1 MIIGKLWSFCLVTDE
16 IKELVNE
23 ALEHLNHGR
32 SRMALTSAVRAY
44 NETPDDPKAAICLAW
59 ATLENG
65 NPKRALELA
74 DLSVKSDNFKSE
86 SKLYRAYF
94 LIRMGIYAGA
104 LEDLNSVK
112 NADGEMLTWKL
123 LNISR
128 ALAGLGKF
136 NESLE
141 EINKIQAFDKAEKT
155 KINQIK
161 EWIKICKD
169 YKPETYFTSRK
180 NNIPLLEEAEESFNK
195 KEFWFTIWASEII
208 GKNSLLK
215 KEKETASL
223 LKLESLAATF
233 QYRNAYEEA
242 SQLKNKLSDNQA
254 FQKLYKKITFSYNQT
269 DENIKSVNET
279 SKTSFEILDDSDF
292 KIIHA
297 KTYDVL
303 DNLRS
308 KRRTYLLKFNEE
320 NIRYIGIE
328 VVVKNPFYG
337 KRTLEVKGKAIWYLN
352 DKEVGRNNFILNLH
366 KEWRMVE
373 FVQSWGT
380 EVPGFWNRGQGKVE
394 IHLTGKPVF
403 SRWFLVGNS
412 ESVNFE
418 KTDEFDI
425 PKEDTDRPKTE
436 QPFSVVD
443 ASNKMSEDQ
452 PLEELMSELNEYIGL
467 GKVKQSMKDFI
478 DYLQFVNERKRLG
491 LQEDE
496 KTSFNC
502 IFLGKPGTGKTSIA
516 RLLGKIFKSIGL
528 LKNGHVIEVD
538 RAALVGQYIGETA
551 QKTEKVIKEA
561 LGGLLF
567 IDEAYTL
574 VKNNNG
580 QDFGN
585 EALEILLKR
594 MEDNNGEFA
603 VIAAGYPDQ
612 MTSFINSNPGLK
624 SRFNHIFYFDDYNP
638 DELAKIFNLIASKE
652 NYSLDEDALNLLKS
666 KFTNN
671 YKNRDSSFGNAR
683 LVRNYFNEAKVN
695 LSKRCLKYPKDVRT
709 KKLLTTITK
718 DDLELTLGSSSDS
731 NYQFKIDNEA
741 LNELLKK
748 VNDLVG
754 LKNVK
759 EEITEIVKLAKF
771 YSDQNE
777 NLYEKFNSHFVF
789 VGNPGTGKTT
799 VARLFSQI
807 YNALGILPKGHL
819 VEVDRQSLVG
829 GYVGQTAIK
838 TSALIDKA
846 IGGTLFIDE
855 AYSLTKKSSG
865 DDFGS
870 EVIDTLIKRMEDD
883 RGKFLVIAAGY
894 TNEMNQFL
902 NSNPGIKSRFSKL
915 ITFEDYSPDELFEIA
930 DNQIK
935 SKNHL
940 LDVTVKEQLKKY
952 FNKVYRNRDKNFGNA
967 RFIRTAVEDTLKNH
981 LLRIADIPSSKR
993 TEKEIQT
1000 IRIDDIKDLIFS
1012 KKQKE
1017 NVTSEGDQ
1025 ELLNQYLD
1033 ELNSLAGIDSVKKQV
1048 NKLITSLKVAKI
1060 RRSRGMNVM
1069 TKNLHS
1075 VFVGNPGTG
1084 KTVVARLLSK
1094 IFREMGLLE
1103 KGHLVEVDRSALVA
1117 GYEGQTSA
1125 KTISIIEKAIGGTL
1139 FIDEAYTLSKGSL
1152 DFGNEAIETLI
1163 KKMEDYQDKLIVIAA
1178 GPPDEMKEFLN
1189 SNPGL
1194 QSRFGNNFTFNDF
1207 TPREM
1212 LEIALHIS
1220 EENGYVLDEGAWQ
1233 LMLDLCSVLYNY
1245 RDKNFGNA
1253 RTVRNILYKAI
1264 SNQEERLLTLA
1275 DIKDEDLVTITI
1287 NDVEKIDFNEL

>member
-1 MIIGKLWSFCLVTDE
+1 MVTDE

-74 DLSVKSDNFKSE
+74 DLSVNSDYFNSE

-94 LIRMGIYAGA
+94 LIRMGINEGA

-112 NADGEMLTWKL
+112 NADGEMLTWKY
-123 LNISR
+123 LNVSR
-128 ALAGLGKF
+128 SLAGLGKF
-136 NESLE
+136 KESLE
-141 EINKIQAFDKAEKT
+141 ELNKIHAIDKTEKA

-169 YKPETYFTSRK
+169 YKPDTYFISRK
-180 NNIPLLEEAEESFNK
+180 DKITLLEEAEESFNK

-208 GKNSLLK
+208 ENNSLLK
-215 KEKETASL
+215 KEKERASL

-233 QYRNAYEEA
+233 QYRKAYEEA
-242 SQLKNKLSDNQA
+242 SKLKNKLHANSE
-254 FQKLYKKITFSYNQT
+254 FQKLYKKITFSYNQS
-269 DENIKSVNET
+269 DENIKSTSEY
-279 SKTSFEILDDSDF
+279 SKTNFEIFDNSNF

-328 VVVKNPFYG
+328 VVVINPFYQ

-352 DKEVGRNNFILNLH
+352 DMEVGRNNFILNLN
-366 KEWRMVE
+366 KNWRMVE

-394 IHLTGKPVF
+394 IHLDNKPIF

-412 ESVNFE
+412 EVVNFE
-418 KTDEFDI
+418 KTNDFEI
-425 PKEDTDRPKTE
+425 PKENTERSKTE

-443 ASNKMSEDQ
+443 ASNKISEDQ
-452 PLEELMSELNEYIGL
+452 PLEELMNELNEYVGL
-467 GKVKQSMKDFI
+467 DKVKQSMKDFI

-491 LQEDE
+491 LHADE
-496 KTSFNC
+496 KISFNC
-502 IFLGKPGTGKTSIA
+502 IFLGKPGTGKTSVA
-516 RLLGKIFKSIGL
+516 RLLGKIFKSIGI

-551 QKTEKVIKEA
+551 QKTEKVINEA

-574 VKNNNG
+574 VKNNNNE
-580 QDFGN
+580 QDFGH

-594 MEDNNGEFA
+594 MEDKNGEFA
-603 VIAAGYPDQ
+603 VITAGYPDQ
-612 MTSFINSNPGLK
+612 MNSFINSNPGLK
-624 SRFNHIFYFDDYNP
+624 SRFNHTFYFDDYNP
-638 DELAKIFNLIASKE
+638 DELTKIFNLIASRE
-652 NYSLDEDALNLLKS
+652 NYSITEDVLKLLKS
-666 KFTNN
+666 EFTNN

-683 LVRNYFNEAKVN
+683 LVRNYFNNIKVN

-709 KKLLTTITK
+709 KKLLTSITK
-718 DDLELTLGSSSDS
+718 DDIELTLNSSSNS
-731 NYQFKIDNEA
+731 YYQFKIDNEA
-741 LNELLKK
+741 LNEVLNK
-748 VNDLVG
+748 VSNLVG

-759 EEITEIVKLAKF
+759 DEINEIVKLAKF
-771 YSDQNE
+771 YSDQGE

-819 VEVDRQSLVG
+819 VEADRQSLVG
-829 GYVGQTAIK
+829 GYIGQTAIK
-838 TSALIDKA
+838 TSAIIYKA
-846 IGGTLFIDE
+846 MGGTLFIDE
-855 AYSLTKKSSG
+855 AYSLTKKSSA

-870 EVIDTLIKRMEDD
+870 EAIDTLIKQMEDD

-894 TNEMNQFL
+894 TEEMNQFL
-902 NSNPGIKSRFSKL
+902 SSNPGIKSRFSKV
-915 ITFEDYSPDELFEIA
+915 INFEDYSPDELFEIA
-930 DNQIK
+930 ERQIK
-935 SKNHL
+935 LKNHII
-940 LDVTVKEQLKKY
+940 DETVKEQLKKY

-967 RFIRTAVEDTLKNH
+967 RFIRTVVENTLKNH

-993 TEKEIQT
+993 TDKEIQT
-1000 IRIDDIKDLIFS
+1000 IKIDDIKDLIFS

-1017 NVTSEGDQ
+1017 NIPTEGDQ

-1033 ELNSLAGIDSVKKQV
+1033 ELNSLAGINSVKKQV
-1048 NKLITSLKVAKI
+1048 NKLVTSLKVAKI
-1060 RRSRGMNVM
+1060 RKSRGMNVM
-1069 TKNLHS
+1069 PKNLHS
-1075 VFVGNPGTG
+1075 IFVGNPGTG

-1125 KTISIIEKAIGGTL
+1125 KTLSVIEKAIGGTL

-1163 KKMEDYQDKLIVIAA
+1163 KKMEDYQDKMIVIAA

-1220 EENGYVLDEGAWQ
+1220 EENGYLLDEGAWQ

-1253 RTVRNILYKAI
+1253 RTVKNILYKAI
-1264 SNQEERLLTLA
+1264 SNQEERLLTLS
-1275 DIKDEDLVTITI
+1275 DIKDENLITITI